1 MSQRN
6 KIPTHCLPLRWWVGA
21 LGQAVTSASLVA
33 VQFMGGR
40 YPVAAGGERLV
51 SGTESSLRE

>member
-6 KIPTHCLPLRWWVGA
+6 KIPTRCLPLRWWVGA
-21 LGQAVTSASLVA
+21 LGQAVTSAPLVA

-40 YPVAAGGERLV
+40 YPVGAGGERL
-51 SGTESSLRE
+51 SQRY

>member
-6 KIPTHCLPLRWWVGA
+6 EIPTRCLPLRWWVSA
-21 LGQAVTSASLVA
+21 LGQAVTSAPLVA
-33 VQFMGGR
+33 VQFMGGW
-40 YPVAAGGERLV
+40 YPVEAGGERLV